1 MHAEERLVEV
11 APGHALS
18 LLCRALGAANGAADA
33 AAGVSGGDVT
43 ACDLWLAAT
52 RVLCAYLARHAAA
65 VLHVGGDSPDS
76 GTNNIGC
83 RSARVLELGCGA
95 AACPG
100 ILAARLGAARV
111 LLTDGDAP
119 ALALAAENASRN
131 GVGAACSTVLL
142 QWSAEA
148 QPGEPSDCW
157 DVLLACE
164 AVYATAAAVAL
175 AATAARLLSP
185 HGVLLLAH
193 QERFA
198 LSLDKHTGQVR
209 VAAADE
215 SLSAFCDLLTRA
227 GVLVRV
233 LCRRCSESAQ
243 RGEGD
248 LLLLAASRALVLSA
262 LPECTSLYGVVV

>member
-1 MHAEERLVEV
+1 MQAEERLVEV

-65 VLHVGGDSPDS
+65 VLHVGGDAPDG
-76 GTNNIGC
+76 GTNNVGC

-111 LLTDGDAP
+111 LLTDGDAA
-119 ALALAAENASRN
+119 ALALAAANASRN
-131 GVGAACSTVLL
+131 GVGASCSTVLL

-148 QPGEPSDCW
+148 QPGEAPGCW

-185 HGVLLLAH
+185 RGVLLLAH

-198 LSLDKHTGQVR
+198 LSLNKGTGEVR

-215 SLSAFCDLLTRA
+215 SLSAFCDTLTQA

-233 LCRRCSESAQ
+233 LVRCRSETQ

-248 LLLLAASRALVLSA
+248 LLLLAASRDALVLSE
-262 LPECTSLYGVVV
+262 LPECT